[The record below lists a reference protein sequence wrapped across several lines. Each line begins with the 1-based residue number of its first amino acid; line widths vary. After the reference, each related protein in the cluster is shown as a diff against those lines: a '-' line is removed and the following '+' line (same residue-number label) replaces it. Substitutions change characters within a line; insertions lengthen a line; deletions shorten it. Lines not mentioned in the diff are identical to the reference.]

1 MPVEHGLIDHVHITH
16 ITCYNVA
23 PAVCLIQNYFIYHF
37 PLSKKLKCFLLFIWP
52 LWALAS
58 IKSLILLHAAPALS
72 MVLQYIA

>member
-1 MPVEHGLIDHVHITH
+1 MPEERGLIDHVHITH

-23 PAVCLIQNYFIYHF
+23 PAVCLKNISFTNF
-37 PLSKKLKCFLLFIWP
+37 PLSKKFKCFLWP

-58 IKSLILLHAAPALS
+58 IKSLILLHGAPALS